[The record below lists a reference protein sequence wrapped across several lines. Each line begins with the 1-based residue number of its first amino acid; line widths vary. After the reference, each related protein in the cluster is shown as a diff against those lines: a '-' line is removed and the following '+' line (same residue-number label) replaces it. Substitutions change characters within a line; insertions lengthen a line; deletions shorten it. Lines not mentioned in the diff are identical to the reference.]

1 MKYIIIIIIMITG
14 LMNPLKAQRLAS
26 EQPVSSY
33 YSKTTKQK
41 LSNDRQP
48 AAQKTRQD
56 LPSQKALPQP
66 SVPDRIQPARKEK
79 KIAANGRGQQQL
91 SSEKPLK
98 SFSRKRPKSQ

>member
-1 MKYIIIIIIMITG
+1 MKYIIIIIMITG
-14 LMNPLKAQRLAS
+14 LMSPLKAQQLAS
-26 EQPVSSY
+26 EQPVSSH

-66 SVPDRIQPARKEK
+66 SVPARIQPARKEK
-79 KIAANGRGQQQL
+79 RIAANTRSKQQL
-91 SSEKPLK
+91 PSEKPLK
-98 SFSRKRPKSQ
+98 SFSQ